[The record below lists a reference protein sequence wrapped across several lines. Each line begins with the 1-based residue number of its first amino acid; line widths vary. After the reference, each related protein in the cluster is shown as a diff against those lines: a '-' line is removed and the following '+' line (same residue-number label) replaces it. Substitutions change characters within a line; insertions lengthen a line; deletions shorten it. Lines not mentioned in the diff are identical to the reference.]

1 MKEIFNHRPQVKVQ
15 DIYTVPVFYSDS
27 RQAINGVRNAINN
40 FFYASQEE
48 ARDAMPQTANF
59 NKFRV
64 TVVVEQVQNQ
74 EAKIFI
80 ASRQEVIE
88 LGAGNQLDVLENEH
102 EEFIYTVK
110 VFSTNGIIYKL
121 EPVWP
126 GDH

>member
-1 MKEIFNHRPQVKVQ
+1 MKEVFNHGPQVKVQ

-27 RQAINGVRNAINN
+27 RQAINGVGNAINN

-48 ARDAMPQTANF
+48 AIDDMPQTTNF

-74 EAKIFI
+74 EAKTFVI
-80 ASRQEVIE
+80 SRSEVIE
-88 LGAGNQLDVLENEH
+88 IGAGDMLDVLENEH
-102 EEFIYTVK
+102 EEFIYVVK

-121 EPVWP
+121 EPVW
-126 GDH
+126 